1 MIYFAYLLP
10 YPFQWSF
17 RELVVYLISV
27 LVTIDAPQRAAPP
40 PIVPEVTMYE
50 MEIFVV
56 LDVTKVVERGNGQG
70 RESNPGP
77 LAP

>member
-1 MIYFAYLLP
+1 MALQEDWPSLEEVVRLSEAGPSFP
-10 YPFQWSF
+10 PGGPFHHH
-17 RELVVYLISV
+17 
-27 LVTIDAPQRAAPP
+27 
-40 PIVPEVTMYE
+40 MYE

-70 RESNPGP
+70 RESNPRP

>member
-1 MIYFAYLLP
+1 
-10 YPFQWSF
+10 
-17 RELVVYLISV
+17 
-27 LVTIDAPQRAAPP
+27 
-40 PIVPEVTMYE
+40 MYE

-77 LAP
+77 PAPQAHVLPLDQLDQSRIRTDKSFALREYIYTLQTFYPNPFQWSFVS